1 MPSPDWNIY
10 WHSIHVTLK
19 KWTMSLT
26 RYGDEYLY
34 IYIWMV
40 LNYNWTR
47 ILLRSSF
54 AKSLQS
60 LSGITSHNWWQFT
73 QVHKSELEMQWI
85 AQDYWR
91 YTVTTH
97 SRSALPL
104 VCIVE
109 VRRFRTRYNLHKHIQ
124 NWSLENREEV
134 GRGSK
139 HHSKC
144 ADSAWPKLCAGT
156 LEEKTMNPAFI
167 SAILHSKDC
176 SEKTHQDNKSSS
188 NRPYA

>member
-1 MPSPDWNIY
+1 MNRLS
-10 WHSIHVTLK
+10 VTISCINAQSRLK
-19 KWTMSLT
+19 HLLIFHT
-26 RYGDEYLY
+26 RNTQNLMNDVFDEVWRRISLY
-34 IYIWMV
+34 ILMV

-47 ILLRSSF
+47 IFLRSSF

-109 VRRFRTRYNLHKHIQ
+109 VRRFRTRYDFHKHIQ

-139 HHSKC
+139 HHSEC
-144 ADSAWPKLCAGT
+144 ADSAWQKLSCAGT
-156 LEEKTMNPAFI
+156 L
-167 SAILHSKDC
+167 
-176 SEKTHQDNKSSS
+176 
-188 NRPYA
+188 